1 MAEDLACEGSINLA
15 FVALRTNKPLLIK
28 MESSGQITFRTDD
41 MELAGVL
48 VQSLIA
54 YLNIIDLQV
63 TCDFPEELE
72 NLLQI
77 LVKVSIHLIAP
88 IDSVAS

>member
-1 MAEDLACEGSINLA
+1 
-15 FVALRTNKPLLIK
+15 
-28 MESSGQITFRTDD
+28 MEPNGQISFRTDD
-41 MELAGVL
+41 MELAGL
-48 VQSLIA
+48 LIQSLIL

-77 LVKVSIHLIAP
+77 LVKVIYLFYQ
-88 IDSVAS
+88 

>member
-1 MAEDLACEGSINLA
+1 
-15 FVALRTNKPLLIK
+15 
-28 MESSGQITFRTDD
+28 MEPNGQISFRTDD
-41 MELAGVL
+41 MELAGL
-48 VQSLIA
+48 LIQSLIL

-77 LVKVSIHLIAP
+77 LVKVT
-88 IDSVAS
+88 